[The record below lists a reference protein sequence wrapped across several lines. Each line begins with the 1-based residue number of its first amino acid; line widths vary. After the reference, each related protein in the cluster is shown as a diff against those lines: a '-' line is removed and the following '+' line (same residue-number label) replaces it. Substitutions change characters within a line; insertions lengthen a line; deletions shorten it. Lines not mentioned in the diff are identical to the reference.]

1 MSKLEIISELLVNE
15 LTDFEKDVNRLE
27 DSIAKAENL
36 QVKFDTKPLEGLI
49 SKLQKYGRQEEH
61 SRNEYLQHIQSSL
74 EQAKIYPNW
83 AVITFIVTWT
93 FALGAIFYI
102 YLQASNLEQNKRD
115 AYQLGIQENQQFL
128 IKFFDENPNIR
139 KEYQKWMKNN

>member
-83 AVITFIVTWT
+83 AVVSF
-93 FALGAIFYI
+93 FALVVFSCVLSFYTYSVKTNAVENEKAAYKRGEMAATEYI
-102 YLQASNLEQNKRD
+102 NLYLS
-115 AYQLGIQENQQFL
+115 
-128 IKFFDENPNIR
+128 ENP
-139 KEYQKWMKNN
+139 KALESYKKWADSK